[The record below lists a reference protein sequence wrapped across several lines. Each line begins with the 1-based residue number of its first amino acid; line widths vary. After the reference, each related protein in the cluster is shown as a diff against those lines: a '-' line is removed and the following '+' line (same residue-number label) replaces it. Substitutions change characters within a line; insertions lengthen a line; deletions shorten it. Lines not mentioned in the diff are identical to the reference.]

1 MPRCGPPSSV
11 RTVDTVFSSL
21 YVAPF
26 PNWTLT
32 TYPNVMGHI
41 VSCFDTGFNNA
52 IASMFSFEI
61 PVLAHNI
68 CFRFAYVLW
77 ITISQI
83 TQLIRVMCWLHRDI
97 ATTTRLLRSIA
108 LNLNWS
114 STWKCSELFL
124 RKYSN
129 SFKSVLNTPALERA
143 FILVMFICLA
153 QIQHLCKAEAKPV
166 QVCTEFHACCLIM
179 IQLTCRLN
187 IKNWS
192 TKKEN
197 WKQGY

>member
-11 RTVDTVFSSL
+11 RTVHTVFSSL

-41 VSCFDTGFNNA
+41 VSCFDTGFPFNNA

-61 PVLAHNI
+61 PVLAQNI

-83 TQLIRVMCWLHRDI
+83 TQLIWVMCWLHRDI

-108 LNLNWS
+108 LNLMNLVHKYNICARRERSLCRFVQS
-114 STWKCSELFL
+114 STP
-124 RKYSN
+124 
-129 SFKSVLNTPALERA
+129 VALSWYNW
-143 FILVMFICLA
+143 
-153 QIQHLCKAEAKPV
+153 
-166 QVCTEFHACCLIM
+166 HA
-179 IQLTCRLN
+179 
-187 IKNWS
+187 
-192 TKKEN
+192 
-197 WKQGY
+197 G